1 MPLLYFDTSA
11 LVKRYHL
18 EKGSVYVDSAFNDP
32 ANDIVIGRHAVA
44 ETISAFTLKVR
55 TGHLSLTAREAA
67 RKRLLADVG
76 AKRIRVLRI
85 LQGHFDRCEKLLA
98 HWGPV
103 QPLRMLDALHL
114 SIALDLHENASL
126 DRFVGSD
133 LGLNKIVAL
142 EGISLINPETN

>member
-32 ANDIVIGRHAVA
+32 ANHIVIGRHAVA
-44 ETISAFTLKVR
+44 ETISAFALKVR
-55 TGHLSLTAREAA
+55 TGHLSLTAMEAA
-67 RKRLLADVG
+67 RKRLVADVG

-85 LQGHFDRCEKLLA
+85 LQGHFDRCEKLLTL
-98 HWGPV
+98 WGPV

-114 SIALDLHENASL
+114 SIALDLHENALL
-126 DRFVGSD
+126 DSFVGSD
-133 LGLNKIVAL
+133 LSLNRIVVL
-142 EGISLINPETN
+142 ENISLINPETI